1 MMEILFQFIALI
13 AYIFCGL
20 RIICFDPT
28 GLRHRRLY
36 SCMATILI
44 ASFMGQ
50 SIHILFFK
58 DPVTLWDAVFSVFLA
73 VIIYRAKGNVAKVI
87 WSTS

>member
-1 MMEILFQFIALI
+1 
-13 AYIFCGL
+13 
-20 RIICFDPT
+20 
-28 GLRHRRLY
+28 
-36 SCMATILI
+36 MATILI

-50 SIHILFFK
+50 SVHILLFK
-58 DPVTLWDAVFSVFLA
+58 DPVTLWDAVFSILLA

>member
-1 MMEILFQFIALI
+1 
-13 AYIFCGL
+13 
-20 RIICFDPT
+20 
-28 GLRHRRLY
+28 
-36 SCMATILI
+36 
-44 ASFMGQ
+44 MGQ

-58 DPVTLWDAVFSVFLA
+58 DPVTLWDAVFSVLLA

>member
-1 MMEILFQFIALI
+1 MMEFLFQIIALI

-28 GLRHRRLY
+28 GLRHRTFY

-50 SIHILFFK
+50 SVHILFFK
-58 DPVTLWDAVFSVFLA
+58 DPVTLWDAVFSILLA